1 MVAESTRSRFAVYG
15 VVPSVIVHVL
25 IVLGLYFTPEP
36 EEEPD
41 CPSQEEACRA
51 ICAKRPLPIPEA
63 CPKLEPCRCDV
74 VPLELMEPE
83 LLAELVLPPEPE
95 VAPAALEPPVPE
107 PAEIPPPPEEVES
120 IVEEVASA
128 RPRRA
133 ARKRAVEEARAVGV
147 ARILGTYGDGNS
159 GTLEDVLAG
168 GEATALD
175 ELFAEGMTT
184 SKGGGVSL
192 GGGEGGQLRERRT
205 KGHDADVESAGR
217 LQEST
222 ASLSGIVGRKLR
234 GLQKCYERAL
244 IEAGV
249 EGKITVELHVEGG
262 KPTKVEVTRNTAG
275 STDLRDCVIEKA
287 EAWSFDSDVA
297 GETSFSVVFRSE

>member
-41 CPSQEEACRA
+41 CPSREEVCQAV
-51 ICAKRPLPIPEA
+51 CAKRPLAIPEA

-74 VPLELMEPE
+74 VPVELVEPE

-95 VAPAALEPPVPE
+95 VEPTPVEPPAQE
-107 PAEIPPPPEEVES
+107 PVEPPSPPEEAIAEK
-120 IVEEVASA
+120 VAEA

-133 ARKRAVEEARAVGV
+133 ARKRGVEEAKSVAV
-147 ARILGTYGDGNS
+147 ARILGTYGGGEGGS
-159 GTLEDVLAG
+159 IEDVLSAG
-168 GEATALD
+168 DANTLGD
-175 ELFAEGMTT
+175 LFAEGMTT
-184 SKGGGVSL
+184 SKDGGAAL
-192 GGGEGGQLRERRT
+192 AGGDGGQLRERGT
-205 KGHDADVESAGR
+205 KGQLADISSAGR
-217 LQEST
+217 LQESQP
-222 ASLSGIVGRKLR
+222 SLGRLARAKIR
-234 GLQKCYERAL
+234 ELQKCYERTL
-244 IEAGV
+244 VEADV

-262 KPTKVEVTRNTAG
+262 KPTNVEVTRNTTG
-275 STDLRDCVIEKA
+275 STDLRDCVTDKA
-287 EAWSFDSDVA
+287 EAWRFDSDVD